1 MQDEQSQARRFDD
14 MRKQIEGI
22 AAKQDSTSR
31 NVYKILALLEG
42 DDFADGMV
50 SAVKD
55 HEIRISKLEK
65 IKDKTTWVIMGMS
78 IPTGYGIVEIAKKFW
93 PQIIGGLAILLLFTS
108 CITQKKREDIFHR
121 HAREHREDVLVYC
134 PPPSVIHKEG
144 RADTV
149 LVRDT
154 AVHRVPVYI
163 TDTDTVWVDCP
174 EHETVYRYINQVD
187 TIMQED
193 VAKLEALMLRNQ
205 KLEVDKLIAEDRLAV
220 SEQRSKNRLY
230 WLIGGWAIFAVSI
243 ALRFIWKI

>member
-1 MQDEQSQARRFDD
+1 MPDEQSQSRRFDD
-14 MRKQIEGI
+14 MRKQIDGI
-22 AAKQDSTSR
+22 ADKQDATSR
-31 NVYKILALLEG
+31 NVHEILAILRG
-42 DDFADGMV
+42 DDFAEGMV

-55 HEIRISKLEK
+55 HEKRITKLEETNK
-65 IKDKTTWVIMGMS
+65 KVGWTVGGALVAG
-78 IPTGYGIVEIAKKFW
+78 GYGLFELVKRLFPLILV
-93 PQIIGGLAILLLFTS
+93 LLLFTG
-108 CITQKKREDIFHR
+108 CMTQKKREDIFHR
-121 HAREHREDVLVYC
+121 HAREVPADVLDYC

-193 VAKLEALMLRNQ
+193 EAKLEALMLRNQ
-205 KLEVDKLIAEDRLAV
+205 KLEVDKLIAEDRLEV
-220 SEQRSKNRLY
+220 SEHRSKNRLY
-230 WLIGGWAIFAVSI
+230 WLIGGWAIFTVSI